1 MNTITTIYRCPT
13 ARRGARIEAR
23 IDDGAAS
30 SMTMPYRHEL
40 SASQNHAEAARLM
53 AERSGD
59 PNQFAGGTAQN
70 GGIWVWVPL
79 VKGVTPLISV
89 TAPAGMTVS
98 NVYRSYCPA

>member
-23 IDDGAAS
+23 IDDGAKSTLAV
-30 SMTMPYRHEL
+30 PYRHEL
-40 SASQNHAEAARLM
+40 SAVQNHAEAARLM

-59 PNQFAGGTAQN
+59 PNQFAGGSTLN

-79 VKGVTPLISV
+79 VRGETPLVSV

-98 NVYRSYCPA
+98 SVYRSYCPS